1 MKEFD
6 NDVFWESRRD
16 GWRMQ
21 IFFFFTHVAL
31 WRWTYGISLDLHVR
45 STTLGKLDFYLDL
58 VLPEMWRG
66 GGGASNVAPR
76 FNRCFSH
83 PHPGGAQVL
92 KLRISSVK
100 AGRTLSPKQEIYSAT
115 LQTCDA
121 ATLEYAYQIPSYHLA
136 ANTGQRGYVLVN
148 LALGLHGAD
157 TTLGK
162 KKIYIWTVLYLLRK
176 PGHFAWYPKSCRF
189 ST

>member
-1 MKEFD
+1 MAHAF
-6 NDVFWESRRD
+6 F
-16 GWRMQ
+16 
-21 IFFFFTHVAL
+21 FFFFTCGFVEVDVWYFSRLACSVHNTWKTRFLPRSGLTGNVA
-31 WRWTYGISLDLHVR
+31 
-45 STTLGKLDFYLDL
+45 
-58 VLPEMWRG
+58 G

-92 KLRISSVK
+92 KRISSVK
-100 AGRTLSPKQEIYSAT
+100 AERTLSPKQEIYSAT

-162 KKIYIWTVLYLLRK
+162 KKIYIWTVSCVNLDILR
-176 PGHFAWYPKSCRF
+176 GIRRAADFQRSVCAWYISFGNGP
-189 ST
+189 